1 MVRYILTKYAKG
13 QKAMDMFCR
22 KEYTE
27 GEIREMPVLAL
38 AHIGDGVYELLSR
51 MRALNAGAAQV
62 NTLHKRTISMVSA
75 EAQAKAAKYI
85 KESLTQEE
93 QAVLR
98 RGRNAKPH
106 HAPPH
111 RTAGD
116 VYPMATAL
124 EALFGYLYLKGEHD
138 RLSQL
143 WEMCETTFEETENE
157 RKA

>member
-1 MVRYILTKYAKG
+1 MQRGRI
-13 QKAMDMFCR
+13 MDMFC
-22 KEYTE
+22 KKKYTD

-51 MRALNAGAAQV
+51 MRALKAGTAQV
-62 NTLHKRTISMVSA
+62 NTLHKRTIAMVSA
-75 EAQAKAAKYI
+75 EAQAKVAKYI
-85 KESLTQEE
+85 RESLTDEE

-124 EALFGYLYLKGEHD
+124 EALFGYLYLKGEYE
-138 RLSQL
+138 RLAIL
-143 WEMCETTFEETENE
+143 WEMCEKTFEETENE